1 MRGRAFAH
9 LAEGEIARW
18 SYELRAEDVDAFAE
32 LSGDV
37 NPLHLDDEYARKR
50 GFRSRV
56 VHGMLL
62 GAYLSRVLG
71 TLFPGPGVLWLS
83 QDSRFQQPA
92 YVGDEIE
99 VVVHLKHKSPALRTL
114 VLETTITNQGGEK
127 LMTGEARMMMLGQ
140 EETVPWDDMVAIV
153 TGSSRGIGAAVAR
166 SLGERG
172 TRVVVN
178 YRSRADAAGEVV
190 SAIEAAGG
198 TAIAVQADVASG
210 DGAAQLGEA
219 ALEQWGRVDVVV
231 NNATPAIVRKPLDE
245 TEWDEVDAYWR
256 TYVQSPF
263 AIAKRVLPGMKERG
277 FGRFVHI
284 LTTSIWGTPPPNL
297 TGYVAAKSGLWGM
310 AKSMAVELAPFGV
323 TVNAVS
329 PTSVITDQWDDTPD
343 TRRRALV
350 LQVPAQRLPSPEEV
364 AATVMFL
371 VGKEGASLTGAN
383 LPVAGGEVMQ

>member
-1 MRGRAFAH
+1 
-9 LAEGEIARW
+9 
-18 SYELRAEDVDAFAE
+18 
-32 LSGDV
+32 
-37 NPLHLDDEYARKR
+37 
-50 GFRSRV
+50 
-56 VHGMLL
+56 
-62 GAYLSRVLG
+62 
-71 TLFPGPGVLWLS
+71 
-83 QDSRFQQPA
+83 
-92 YVGDEIE
+92 
-99 VVVHLKHKSPALRTL
+99 
-114 VLETTITNQGGEK
+114 
-127 LMTGEARMMMLGQ
+127 
-140 EETVPWDDMVAIV
+140 
-153 TGSSRGIGAAVAR
+153 
-166 SLGERG
+166 
-172 TRVVVN
+172 
-178 YRSRADAAGEVV
+178 
-190 SAIEAAGG
+190 
-198 TAIAVQADVASG
+198 
-210 DGAAQLGEA
+210 
-219 ALEQWGRVDVVV
+219 VDVVV

>member
-1 MRGRAFAH
+1 
-9 LAEGEIARW
+9 
-18 SYELRAEDVDAFAE
+18 
-32 LSGDV
+32 
-37 NPLHLDDEYARKR
+37 
-50 GFRSRV
+50 